1 MTPLTWMIV
10 KLILLLVWRIHSH
23 HALGELEVVEE
34 LVELVEE
41 LEELD
46 DALLLGSFA
55 LEFLLEVL
63 LLYCAYLGCGWRQ
76 LDLTLEGHVAPQ
88 VLVLQVVVVEDVE
101 PRHLVRLGVGA
112 LALLVVGVG
121 IAFLVLAQR

>member
-1 MTPLTWMIV
+1 MEDF
-10 KLILLLVWRIHSH
+10 HSH
-23 HALGELEVVEE
+23 HALGELEDVEE
-34 LVELVEE
+34 LVELEEE

-46 DALLLGSFA
+46 DSLLFGSFA
-55 LEFLLEVL
+55 LEFLREVL
-63 LLYCAYLGCGWRQ
+63 PLDCAYLGCGWRQ

-112 LALLVVGVG
+112 LALPRGYVDV
-121 IAFLVLAQR
+121 AFLVLVPE

>member
-1 MTPLTWMIV
+1 MDDCQPHIALGV
-10 KLILLLVWRIHSH
+10 EDFHSH

-46 DALLLGSFA
+46 DALLVGSFA
-55 LEFLLEVL
+55 LEFLREVIPL
-63 LLYCAYLGCGWRQ
+63 DCAYLGCGWQ
-76 LDLTLEGHVAPQ
+76 WLDLILEGHVAPQ
-88 VLVLQVVVVEDVE
+88 ELVLHVVVVEDVE

-112 LALLVVGVG
+112 LALPLGDVDVT
-121 IAFLVLAQR
+121 FLVLVQQ